1 MTYFFNK
8 ISVVLLLLFFC
19 ITTLVGANPIK
30 LPNFSGAV
38 TGIIQDK
45 EGYIWF
51 ASWDGLY
58 KYDGYE
64 ITVFGERDYQPL
76 LDKKISAI
84 MEHSNGQIWIGTD
97 NNGIF
102 IFDKKTDSFEHLT
115 QKSES
120 ARTLNIQRITS
131 FSEDENGNVWIGTQG
146 NGLAF
151 YNWNEKIFKSY
162 TQRELGDLFD
172 RQLFQ
177 DLVISVHFDP
187 NGYVWFG
194 TMQGLGCFNVKTE
207 EVALLTGDAFHG
219 VYSIYQTDQ
228 NEIWCSNTQG
238 VFTVAFEQKQLKGK
252 VVKALINN
260 NKSYLQPS
268 PSKDGKL
275 WFMTANNV
283 YAIDLKT
290 KEIELNQEYTGK
302 SGFSAIFEDRAGVL
316 WVGTHFGAYTLD
328 LYKKPIRHLLPKAI
342 DPVVAVEEYKGKVWL
357 GTINGKLYYEGSHN
371 SDGSGNYVQHEYRF
385 EQITGIVSEAN
396 NTWVST
402 AGKGVYRLNAAT
414 AAIEEIYKVRDK
426 ITNPY
431 VMSVTKSEYDGSLWA
446 GFWDAGLAYYNPSS
460 DRFVSM
466 TKGKGRVLLN
476 VPIIKIYPVSK
487 TEIWLGSRGQ
497 GLWKVVY
504 DKNFTITKIEQ
515 FNVQTPTMNTSLVSD
530 IVEKDNQTL
539 LVATENGLFEFIKD
553 RKHFSQKGIPHK
565 LLKATISSILK
576 TPDNKIW
583 GTTINNTFEW
593 KADKYFTYT
602 TEDGLLNERFY
613 NKSRKLTS
621 KGNVLFGGEK
631 GVDLLQIPAFKDN
644 PYQVKP
650 VIAKFYLNGKEVHPN
665 EKVDSKVVLKDVI
678 QNIDEINLNHDQ
690 NTFSFYLST
699 LNYTKGDK
707 KVFRYKMENLDK
719 DWIETTGDKHIIS
732 YNGIMPGSYTLKVK
746 AANVDGEWGE
756 EVKTLEINIIPIWYR
771 SLAAYII
778 YALALVGIMAYVM
791 VWWRRK
797 VHLANEEKYEHL
809 KMRDEKIEY
818 ERKVN
823 FFTNL
828 SHELR
833 TPLTLVLG
841 PIEQIAKNS
850 TVSTEMQEP
859 LGIAYRNAQR
869 LLRLTDQLMFL
880 TKSQHGQMRL
890 NVKKETTDAI
900 IKDATDAFK
909 HVAKKKKVNYTI
921 NFLPELQEAV
931 YIDKVMLEAVLY
943 NILSNAFK
951 YNVANGGVWVT
962 VSTVEFGEIQPKF
975 VNYKGNLPQKYSRNY
990 LSIEVKDSGIGINK
1004 EDLEIIFDRFY
1015 QVKTNNDVGSGIGL
1029 AFAKSIIEAMKGMIY
1044 VESEPSLGS
1053 KFTLIIP
1060 SDDDFFSME
1069 DKENESSELVP
1080 KLLYSNTEKLQFD
1093 SKPSV
1098 EDTKAKVEKE
1108 ELILIVEKSEEVREY
1123 IASILEKDYKIMYAE
1138 NGLDAYEKV
1147 LKYYPSLVIAEI
1159 YLEGMSG
1166 LHLAE
1171 KIKSGEKTK
1180 HTPLILLSSNPDT
1193 QERIKALEAGS
1204 DSFIA
1209 KPFSPKHMEVRVNQ
1223 LLKMRSNILD
1233 IDKGEQKTKKK
1244 KKQVTEVS
1252 FEDQARKIIERNISE
1267 AEFSVPEL
1275 AKEMDMSNIQFYRK
1289 MKAET
1294 GMPPVEF
1301 VRNIRLQK
1309 ALELLKTSEL
1319 NISEIAYEVGF
1330 NDPQYFRKSFKKQ
1343 FGQTPTQYR
1352 KPIKS

>member
-1 MTYFFNK
+1 MTYFLNK
-8 ISVVLLLLFFC
+8 IFVVLLLFFVC
-19 ITTLVGANPIK
+19 ITASVEATPIK
-30 LPNFSGAV
+30 LPNFSGSV
-38 TGIIQDK
+38 TEVIQDK

-76 LDKKISAI
+76 LDKKIAAI

-115 QKSES
+115 QNSES

-151 YNWNEKIFKSY
+151 YNASEKIFKAY

-207 EVALLTGDAFHG
+207 EVALLTGDDFHG
-219 VYSIYQTDQ
+219 VYSIYQSEQ

-238 VFTVAFEQKQLKGK
+238 VFTASFEQKELKGK
-252 VVKALINN
+252 VVKELINN

-268 PSKDGKL
+268 PSKENTL

-283 YAIDLKT
+283 YSIDLKT
-290 KEIELNQEYTGK
+290 KQIELNQEYTERT
-302 SGFSAIFEDRAGVL
+302 GFSAIFEDRTGVL
-316 WVGTHFGAYTLD
+316 WVGTHFGVYTLD
-328 LYKKPIRHLLPKAI
+328 LYKKPIKPLLQKEI
-342 DPVVAVEEYKGKVWL
+342 DPVVAIEERNGKVWI
-357 GTINGKLYYEGSHN
+357 GTITGKLYYEA
-371 SDGSGNYVQHEYRF
+371 SDKSNGLGNYVQHDYRF
-385 EQITGIVSEAN
+385 EQITGIVSEGN

-402 AGKGVYRLNAAT
+402 AGKGVYQLNSTT
-414 AAIEEIYKVRDK
+414 AKITGTYKRSDK
-426 ITNPY
+426 ITNSY
-431 VMSVTKSEYDGSLWA
+431 VMSVSKSDYDESLWV
-446 GFWDAGLAYYNPSS
+446 GFWDAGLAYYNAET
-460 DRFVSM
+460 DQFVSM

-487 TEIWLGSRGQ
+487 NEIWLGSRGQ
-497 GLWKVVY
+497 GLWKVMY

-539 LVATENGLFEFIKD
+539 LVATENGLFEFIKS
-553 RKHFSQKGIPHK
+553 RNHFSQKNIPHK
-565 LLKATISSILK
+565 LLKATISSIVK

-583 GTTINNTFEW
+583 GTTLTNAFEW
-593 KADKYFTYT
+593 KEEQFFTYT
-602 TEDGLLNERFY
+602 TEDGLLNERYY
-613 NKSRKLTS
+613 NKAKKLTS

-631 GVDLLQIPAFKDN
+631 GVDLLRVPSFKEN
-644 PYQVKP
+644 PYPVKP
-650 VIAKFYLNGKEVHPN
+650 IISRFDLNGNEVHPN
-665 EKVDSKVVLKDVI
+665 EKINSKVVFKDVI
-678 QNIDEINLNHDQ
+678 QNIEEINLNHDQ

-707 KVFRYKMENLDK
+707 KVFRYKMEPLDK
-719 DWIETTGDKHIIS
+719 DWKETSGDKHVIS
-732 YNGIMPGSYTLKVK
+732 YNGLMPGNYTLKIM

-756 EVKTLEINIIPIWYR
+756 EVKELKINIIPIWYR
-771 SLAAYII
+771 SLTAYII
-778 YALALVGIMAYVM
+778 YALLFVGAMAYIM
-791 VWWRRK
+791 VWWRKK
-797 VHLANEEKYEHL
+797 VHTANEEKYEHL

-850 TVSTEMQEP
+850 TVATETQEP

-890 NVKKETTDAI
+890 NVKKEATEVI

-909 HVAKKKKVNYTI
+909 HIAKKKKVNYTI
-921 NFLPELQEAV
+921 NFLPEVQEAV

-951 YNVANGGVWVT
+951 YNVANGGVWVN
-962 VSTVEFGEIQPKF
+962 VATVEFGEVQPKF
-975 VNYKGNLPQKYSRNY
+975 VNYKGNLPQKYSRKY

-1015 QVKTNNDVGSGIGL
+1015 QVKTKNDVGSGIGL

-1060 SDDDFFSME
+1060 SDDDFYSME
-1069 DKENESSELVP
+1069 DKENESSELVS
-1080 KLLYSNTEKLQFD
+1080 KLLYSNTEKLQFVN
-1093 SKPSV
+1093 KANQEV
-1098 EDTKAKVEKE
+1098 EKAKVEKE
-1108 ELILIVEKSEEVREY
+1108 ELILIVEKSEEIREY
-1123 IASILEKDYKIMYAE
+1123 IASILEKEYKIMYAD

-1166 LHLAE
+1166 LQLAE

-1233 IDKGEQKTKKK
+1233 IDKGDQKTKKK
-1244 KKQVTEVS
+1244 KKQVAEVS
-1252 FEDQARKIIERNISE
+1252 FEDQARKIIESNISE